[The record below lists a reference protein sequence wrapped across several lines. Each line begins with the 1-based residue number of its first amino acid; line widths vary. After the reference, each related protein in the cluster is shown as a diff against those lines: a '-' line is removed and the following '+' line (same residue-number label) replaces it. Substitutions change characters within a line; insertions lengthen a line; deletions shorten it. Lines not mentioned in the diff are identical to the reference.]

1 MSGARRVALALAL
14 WSAVG
19 LACASA
25 PARAGEP
32 PTRTM
37 TLLTVCPTPAALR
50 ARLAAYADSARS
62 GDPYGAAEAR
72 YEIGRSFFRAGLT
85 DSAII
90 NLEEAMTLRGS
101 DEERLALLIALEAR
115 GRSTDLERVIGLIH
129 ASLAG
134 SDIASQLTYWR
145 GHLAWALFLA
155 GRADSA
161 HTIASSVASEANWTL
176 EWQERFGLIAAAH
189 GDARDAFVRLLPVAR
204 AARGQAAEVT
214 AALARASAEL
224 PSADRDRADRLME
237 NLTAPED
244 RAERGWLAKA
254 GASRLDFAARDGFP
268 LGAIVFPAAS
278 VTRRRAAIVV
288 MAHGDSLAD
297 HDSLGVVLARTGLTV
312 MLLEPRGSG
321 HSVAPSC
328 PLPWAWRGREEKL
341 EATVARDVLDA
352 LRALAR
358 RMPIDTSAYVVAGI
372 GPTAGIAIEAG
383 SLDPRAGALLLVSPE
398 PPPSE
403 QGRACARLAK
413 MRRPVFFQTSPEDA
427 IDWFEVIDALYQ
439 SGNRSASRQAD
450 AVGRGRRAIQYRY
463 DPALGER
470 FRRWLGDVLPEHARR
485 APRPE
490 RPRRG

>member
-1 MSGARRVALALAL
+1 VSGARHVARGFALWSALALA
-14 WSAVG
+14 
-19 LACASA
+19 CAPA

-37 TLLTVCPTPAALR
+37 TLLMVCPTPAALR
-50 ARLAAYADSARS
+50 ARLATYADSARP

-72 YEIGRSFFRAGLT
+72 HEIGRSFFRAGLI

-90 NLEEAMTLRGS
+90 NFELAMALRGA
-101 DEERLALLIALEAR
+101 DEERLALLTALEAR
-115 GRSTDLERVIGLIH
+115 GNLKDLERVIGLIQG
-129 ASLAG
+129 SIVG
-134 SDIASQLTYWR
+134 SDIASQITYWR

-155 GRADSA
+155 GKADSA
-161 HTIASSVASEANWTL
+161 HALASSIASEANWSL

-189 GDARDAFVRLLPVAR
+189 GDARDAFARLLPVAR

-214 AALARASAEL
+214 AALARAGAEL
-224 PSADRDRADRLME
+224 PSADRDRADQLIE
-237 NLTAPED
+237 NLTAPVD
-244 RAERGWLAKA
+244 RAERAWLGHA

-278 VTRRRAAIVV
+278 VARPRAVIVV
-288 MAHGDSLAD
+288 MAHSDSLAD
-297 HDSLGVVLARTGLTV
+297 HDSLGVMLARTGLTV
-312 MLLEPRGSG
+312 LLLEMRGRG

-328 PLPWAWRGREEKL
+328 PLPWAWRGREEKM
-341 EATVARDVLDA
+341 ESTVAHDVLDA

-358 RMPIDTSAYVVAGI
+358 QTPIDTSAYVVAGI
-372 GPTAGIAIEAG
+372 GPTVGIAIEAG
-383 SLDPRAGALLLVSPE
+383 TLDPRAGALLLVSPE
-398 PPPSE
+398 PPTSE

-413 MRRPVFFQTSPEDA
+413 MRRPVFLQTSPEDA
-427 IDWFEVIDALYQ
+427 VAWFEVIDALYQ

-450 AVGRGRRAIQYRY
+450 AKGMGRRAIQYRY
-463 DPALGER
+463 DPAIAER
-470 FRRWLGDVLPEHARR
+470 FRRWLTDVLPEHARR